1 MQHSRSSEVSFLSLP
16 NFSVKA
22 LTLGLLEVLEFLEFL
37 ELDLD
42 LELELEFDLEL
53 LELELELEL
62 WLSRAYS
69 TFDHVPW
76 MSLWCILHECDG
88 PPNVGPQS

>member
-1 MQHSRSSEVSFLSLP
+1 MQCSHSSEVSLPSLP

-22 LTLGLLEVLEFLEFL
+22 LTLGLSEVLEFPEFL

-62 WLSRAYS
+62 WLSELDLDLS
-69 TFDHVPW
+69 FLPPEFSELCDI
-76 MSLWCILHECDG
+76 SFFCI
-88 PPNVGPQS
+88 Q

>member
-1 MQHSRSSEVSFLSLP
+1 MLHSHSSEVSFPSLP

-22 LTLGLLEVLEFLEFL
+22 LTLGLSEDFEFLEFL

-42 LELELEFDLEL
+42 LELEFNLL

-62 WLSRAYS
+62 ECELLSELDLGLS
-69 TFDHVPW
+69 FLLPEFLELCDI
-76 MSLWCILHECDG
+76 SFSCI
-88 PPNVGPQS
+88 Q

>member
-1 MQHSRSSEVSFLSLP
+1 MQHSHSSEVSFPSLP

-22 LTLGLLEVLEFLEFL
+22 LTLGLWEDLEFPEFP

-62 WLSRAYS
+62 WLSELDLNLS
-69 TFDHVPW
+69 FLPLEFLELCNI
-76 MSLWCILHECDG
+76 SFFCI
-88 PPNVGPQS
+88 Q